1 MLLNDVVVALTQCT
15 LQWSPSMM
23 PSNMETLQAQ
33 WPPWGTPMPCCL
45 TWKRV
50 PPSTTKT
57 RCSRP
62 KLRKWPIPGRG
73 YEMCISHNVK
83 VAIFLIRWSCHC
95 KSPKLCVRCRSG
107 RTWKQNGTSMRSCSP
122 RLRFRA
128 MSTKLTVSSVRI
140 WIYSLIIRLIISN
153 PSCHPSLLLQCLIP
167 WLQWIKHYTVAM
179 RTSST
184 RCFRR
189 QCWVCSPSSQRT
201 KDGTSNS
208 WRQTE
213 KLRSR

>member
-1 MLLNDVVVALTQCT
+1 MAAMRNPNAMLLNLDESAAQHYQDTLFQAKAEKVAN
-15 LQWSPSMM
+15 SR
-23 PSNMETLQAQ
+23 
-33 WPPWGTPMPCCL
+33 
-45 TWKRV
+45 KRV
-50 PPSTTKT
+50 
-57 RCSRP
+57 RDVH
-62 KLRKWPIPGRG
+62 LNQ
-73 YEMCISHNVK
+73 SHNVK

-140 WIYSLIIRLIISN
+140 WIYSLIIRLNISN